1 MLLTTSSALLFV
13 SLLVYGPA
21 AATFWSVFNSNH
33 RPPPSYSSSSS
44 SSGYGYGYGSNGLS
58 SSYSRFKR
66 HVPRLEKANLMMS
79 ANVRPVNNVYTTV
92 APTVAQLPGK
102 PSLKNPV
109 EVFGILNSKL
119 LSHAA
124 QYNKQVEDEMKRQQI
139 TWLSIPGWDSMKN
152 KTTSLGGS
160 IYPKLF
166 VPADMT
172 LQAMMAMRKKLE
184 SLGPSAISSLPTLP
198 KLRIGI
204 ALPPRP
210 EPTVNTYQ
218 RPCPEVP
225 VPAPVTKAPVVVNTY
240 QKPCPEVPVPVP
252 VPVTK
257 APVIK
262 PPVIASSY
270 DKPCSGA
277 AVIGK
282 QQQEASSSL
291 KVSDES
297 SKADLSLE
305 KDEKKEAKISV
316 DNESKL
322 TASSVSGSSS
332 SVSGNLESSAKADLS
347 PSPSTSNL
355 NEESSVS
362 DKDAIGMPSQISGEA
377 KSASAPESA
386 SVSASASVS
395 GPVSASSSLSGAAGV
410 SGRKSTLSG
419 SSSEIQPFFNL
430 IQPDE
435 PLAATKV
442 EIDPPVDGKLAEVD
456 QDDALNGQNG
466 FANSDNNDGLN
477 LNPSSVEDESARADA
492 SNQESMFS
500 SIV

>member
-1 MLLTTSSALLFV
+1 MLLTTTSALLFV

-33 RPPPSYSSSSS
+33 RLPQSYSPS
-44 SSGYGYGYGSNGLS
+44 SSGYGYGYSSNGLS

-66 HVPRLEKANLMMS
+66 HVPRLEKSNLKTS
-79 ANVRPVNNVYTTV
+79 AQVRPVNNVYNAYNAYTTV
-92 APTVAQLPGK
+92 APTLAQLPGK
-102 PSLKNPV
+102 LSLKNPV
-109 EVFGILNSKL
+109 EVFGLLNSKL

-124 QYNKQVEDEMKRQQI
+124 QYNKQIEDEIKRQQI
-139 TWLSIPGWDSMKN
+139 TWLSIPGWDSMMN
-152 KTTSLGGS
+152 KTTSFGGS

-184 SLGPSAISSLPTLP
+184 SLGPSAVSSLPSLP
-198 KLRIGI
+198 KIRIGI
-204 ALPPRP
+204 AIPPRP
-210 EPTVNTYQ
+210 EPTPLPTYYS
-218 RPCPEVP
+218 P
-225 VPAPVTKAPVVVNTY
+225 KPVVYEPTINTY
-240 QKPCPEVPVPVP
+240 QKPCPEMP

-257 APVIK
+257 APVT
-262 PPVIASSY
+262 VNNY

-282 QQQEASSSL
+282 QKQETSSSSL

-305 KDEKKEAKISV
+305 KDDKKETKTSV

-322 TASSVSGSSS
+322 AASSVSGS

-347 PSPSTSNL
+347 PSPSNSNL
-355 NEESSVS
+355 NEDSSVS

-377 KSASAPESA
+377 KLASPAEPA
-386 SVSASASVS
+386 SLSASASLS
-395 GPVSASSSLSGAAGV
+395 APVSSSSSFSSATGV

-442 EIDPPVDGKLAEVD
+442 EIDPSVDGKSVEVD
-456 QDDALNGQNG
+456 QDDALIGQSG
-466 FANSDNNDGLN
+466 FVNSDNNDGLN
-477 LNPSSVEDESARADA
+477 LNPSSVEDEAARVDA
-492 SNQESMFS
+492 SSQESVFS